1 MTGSH
6 DRETKKMTLTSQTIA
21 TALFAI
27 VATAT
32 FLVPAAISAPGAVC
46 GERRELV
53 KSLRAQFNETQE
65 DYVLASERKLI
76 ELFVSPQGTWTVL
89 VTTPLGIS
97 CVTASGNGLPERVP
111 V

>member
-1 MTGSH
+1 M
-6 DRETKKMTLTSQTIA
+6 RQKNIRLILISQTIA
-21 TALFAI
+21 TAVFAI
-27 VATAT
+27 IATMSFA
-32 FLVPAAISAPGAVC
+32 VPAAASAPGAVC
-46 GERRELV
+46 AERGDLV

-97 CVTASGNGLPERVP
+97 CVTASG
-111 V
+111 